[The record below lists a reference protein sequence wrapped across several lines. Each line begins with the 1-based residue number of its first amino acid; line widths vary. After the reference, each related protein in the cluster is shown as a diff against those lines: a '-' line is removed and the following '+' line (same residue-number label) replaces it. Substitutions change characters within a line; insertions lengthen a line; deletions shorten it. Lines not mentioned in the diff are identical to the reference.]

1 LRGAFGA
8 RLSAGAGAQ
17 MKQKYMAGVALAA
30 LSLVLVL
37 AANGS
42 ASAQSV
48 SDATVKALMN
58 RIEQLERE
66 VKELKKGQAQTDAEA
81 KSALKQANRARSPEA
96 VGATQA
102 THAAKAGTEE
112 IDKEGHRFLEH
123 KKGTAATF
131 YTPGGEI
138 TGYGNFD
145 VSFDYASKNVRHL
158 NLNGASPPVGNFGWM
173 PDIST
178 NLSYLGV
185 RGFQRLGSLP
195 FNFVYQFE
203 AGIEISA
210 AAGTRQSN
218 SNLSNQVNGAVFSR
232 NSFIG
237 LSSPDWGALKIGKT
251 DAPYKTSTSVFN
263 PFNGMWGDYAV
274 VMGNTGGDNRVEF
287 GTRVSHAIWYE
298 SPTVGGFQ
306 LSALFA
312 PGQNRSSIDDNVPS
326 AEPDCA
332 GGNDPTSGG
341 NNPFS
346 CSDGSFGNL
355 ASASLTYKNGPLLV
369 VGAAEFHEKVNRQ
382 SDITAI
388 FGLVNPTIFQ
398 GATVPT
404 SSTDPTFQA
413 LFNGDVANEW
423 AAKVGALYTFPTKTT
438 IGGIFEWMRRDVPAI
453 LQFQNERSRNGSWVF
468 VSQQL
473 TDVDSVHFGWAHA
486 FRTPGDP
493 GQHNS
498 GILTGATIT
507 CTDQFGTAIP
517 TCTGAFAPNR
527 NQADMVT
534 AAYKHLFSPNLTWY
548 VDVAAT
554 FNGPSAHYDLGAGG
568 RAVTTDC
575 HDAFSTSGGAFSV
588 PHCFTGTTLVGV
600 SSGIKWTF

>member
-1 LRGAFGA
+1 
-8 RLSAGAGAQ
+8 
-17 MKQKYMAGVALAA
+17 MKRQYLAGVATAA
-30 LSLVLVL
+30 LTL
-37 AANGS
+37 AILSASGS
-42 ASAQSV
+42 ANAQSV

-66 VKELKKGQAQTDAEA
+66 VKELKQGQAQSSAEA
-81 KSALKQANRARSPEA
+81 RTALKQANQAKTQ
-96 VGATQA
+96 ATQA
-102 THAAKAGTEE
+102 PVVKAGAEE

-123 KKGTAATF
+123 KKGTALTF

-145 VSFDYASKNVRHL
+145 VSFDAASKNVKHL
-158 NLNGASPPVGNFGWM
+158 QLNGASPPVGNFGWM

-185 RGFQRLGSLP
+185 RGFQRLGSVP
-195 FNFVYQFE
+195 FNFVYQLE

-210 AAGTRQSN
+210 APGTRQSN

-237 LSSPDWGALKIGKT
+237 LASPDWGAIKIGKT
-251 DAPYKTSTSVFN
+251 DAPYKTSTAMFN

-298 SPTVGGFQ
+298 SPTIGGLQ

-312 PGQNRSSIDDNVPS
+312 PGQNRSSTDDNVPS

-341 NNPFS
+341 LNPFA
-346 CSDGSFGNL
+346 CNDGSFGDL
-355 ASASLTYKNGPLLV
+355 ASASLTYKNGPLLIT
-369 VGAAEFHEKVNRQ
+369 GAYEFHQKVNRQ
-382 SDITAI
+382 SDITGI
-388 FGLVNPTIFQ
+388 FGLANPTLFQ
-398 GATVPT
+398 GPGVPT
-404 SSTDPTFQA
+404 TFGSGGIGQA
-413 LFNGDVANEW
+413 LFNANVANEW

-438 IGGIFEWMRRDVPAI
+438 VGGIFEWMRRDVPAF

-473 TDVDSVHFGWAHA
+473 TDADSVHFGWAHA
-486 FRTPGDP
+486 FRANGDP

-498 GILTGATIT
+498 ATLAGPT
-507 CTDQFGTAIP
+507 DPACTDQFGTPIGGCP
-517 TCTGAFAPNR
+517 SAFGPNQ

-548 VDVAAT
+548 VNAAAT
-554 FNGPSAHYDLGAGG
+554 FNGPSAHFDLGAGG

-575 HDAFSTSGGAFSV
+575 HDAFSTSGGAFST

-600 SSGIKWTF
+600 SSGVKWTF